1 VSPELP
7 AIATRACRSALHA
20 PATPRSAEIVEPN
33 DLFHRRIT
41 FALMDTIHFSVVRRG
56 RIMRFISSR
65 PAIAVAV
72 VVATVLVC
80 FLGIRAEL
88 REANY
93 SVREHFAPSGRAD
106 NAAPALVAGG
116 GKRGADPAPPR

>member
-1 VSPELP
+1 
-7 AIATRACRSALHA
+7 
-20 PATPRSAEIVEPN
+20 
-33 DLFHRRIT
+33 
-41 FALMDTIHFSVVRRG
+41 
-56 RIMRFISSR
+56 MRFISSR

-72 VVATVLVC
+72 VLATVLVC

-93 SVREHFAPSGRAD
+93 SVREHFFPSGPAD

-116 GKRGADPAPPR
+116 GKRGADSAPPR